1 MTARSTLTMVGAIV
15 AAAILAGCSG
25 TPAPATSSGGAS
37 PAAPASSTAT
47 SPAVV
52 APGKPSPRATE
63 VNPSGDIPD
72 TQSYVVFS
80 PAGGRYSVKTP
91 EGWSRTSNGSTMTFS
106 DKLNRIQVS
115 TAPAS
120 TQPDAA
126 SVTKTDVPLVRS
138 TVGRFTVGKVSTVV
152 RRGGSAIL
160 LTYQGDSA
168 PDQVTGKV
176 VRDAFERYTFYR
188 AGKRVDLTLSGP
200 TKADNI
206 DPWRIVSDS
215 LRWK

>member
-1 MTARSTLTMVGAIV
+1 MTARSTLTMVGAI
-15 AAAILAGCSG
+15 AATAILAGCSG
-25 TPAPATSSGGAS
+25 TPAPVTRSGGPS
-37 PAAPASSTAT
+37 PAALASSTGT
-47 SPAVV
+47 SPAVA
-52 APGKPSPRATE
+52 APGQPAPRATE
-63 VNPSGDIPD
+63 VNPPGDIPD
-72 TQSYVVFS
+72 TQAYVVFS
-80 PAGGRYSVKTP
+80 PAGSGYSVKTP
-91 EGWSRTSNGSTMTFS
+91 EGWSRTSTAATTSFT
-106 DKLNRIQVS
+106 DKLNRIQMS
-115 TAPAS
+115 TAPAT
-120 TQPDAA
+120 TQPDVA
-126 SVTKTDVPLVRS
+126 SVTNTDVPLVKA
-138 TVGRFTVGKVSTVV
+138 TVAKFAMGKVSMVV

-200 TKADNI
+200 TNADNV

>member
-1 MTARSTLTMVGAIV
+1 MTARSTLTMVGAI
-15 AAAILAGCSG
+15 AATAILAGCSG
-25 TPAPATSSGGAS
+25 TPAPATSSTG
-37 PAAPASSTAT
+37 T

-52 APGKPSPRATE
+52 APGQPVPRATE
-63 VNPSGDIPD
+63 ANPPGDIPD
-72 TQSYVVFS
+72 TQSYVVFN
-80 PAGGRYSVKTP
+80 PVGGGYSVKTP
-91 EGWSRTSNGSTMTFS
+91 EGWSRTSTGTTTSFT

-115 TAPAS
+115 TAPAA
-120 TQPDAA
+120 TPPDVAL
-126 SVTKTDVPLVRS
+126 VTKTDVPLVKTS
-138 TVGRFTVGKVSTVV
+138 VAKFAMGKVSTVV

-200 TKADNI
+200 TNADNV

-215 LRWK
+215 LRWN